1 MRRGGPSLVAIIYV
15 GIGIAIAASHH
26 YFQHVNG
33 IRGVVSAI
41 LAVALW
47 PLVLFGVDLHI
58 RK

>member
-1 MRRGGPSLVAIIYV
+1 MRRGPSLVAVIYV

-33 IRGVVSAI
+33 VRGVISAI

-47 PLVLFGVDLHI
+47 PLVLFGVNLHI

>member
-33 IRGVVSAI
+33 IRGVVSAV

-47 PLVLFGVDLHI
+47 PLVLLGVNLHI
-58 RK
+58 RG

>member
-1 MRRGGPSLVAIIYV
+1 MRRGPSLVAVIYV

-33 IRGVVSAI
+33 IRGVISAI

-47 PLVLFGVDLHI
+47 PLVLFGVNLHI